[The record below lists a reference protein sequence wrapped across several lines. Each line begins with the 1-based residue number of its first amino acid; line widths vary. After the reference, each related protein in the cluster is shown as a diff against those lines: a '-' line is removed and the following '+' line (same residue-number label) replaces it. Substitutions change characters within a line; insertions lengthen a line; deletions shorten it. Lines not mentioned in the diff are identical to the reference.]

1 MERERDGDRRPGGG
15 QHDGRISAS
24 RVIVKS
30 RMIKTSAERRSAT
43 NVQALLKKL
52 QIADV
57 NAGAC
62 SGPNGWIDEAD
73 ATPLVS
79 VNPTTGEPIA
89 SVRLASSAASD
100 TVIADAARAF
110 QTWRERPAPK
120 RGELV
125 RDLGNALSEFKA
137 PRCDLVTLEIFKIR
151 T

>member
-1 MERERDGDRRPGGG
+1 
-15 QHDGRISAS
+15 
-24 RVIVKS
+24 
-30 RMIKTSAERRSAT
+30 MIKTSAERRSAT

-89 SVRLASSAASD
+89 SVRLASAAASD

-110 QTWRERPAPK
+110 PDDLYDVTPAT
-120 RGELV
+120 LA
-125 RDLGNALSEFKA
+125 DLGVDELGPLQLVWGLAKA
-137 PRCDLVTLEIFKIR
+137 KVLRADRGTGS
-151 T
+151 